1 MIKLAYY
8 VRKQGLNTKLLSFS
22 NINSGAVDL
31 FLVGVERT
39 MERGVHIGIRFTQHL
54 LMVLKR

>member
-8 VRKQGLNTKLLSFS
+8 VREQGLNTKLLAGSK
-22 NINSGAVDL
+22 IYSGGVDL

-39 MERGVHIGIRFTQHL
+39 MEGGAVNRRAFLVR
-54 LMVLKR
+54 RY